1 MALDIILHDVV
12 PDVPEPGLFTAHVSV
27 GGGRGP
33 FRLYVYMDGELV
45 GAWHEASD
53 RYEFRAPE
61 HRGPRSVVTVRAIDC
76 TGRWGGTSRVI
87 RSEPTPAT
95 IPVPAAAEV
104 ASGM

>member
-1 MALDIILHDVV
+1 MALDIMLHDVV

-27 GGGRGP
+27 GGGRAP

-45 GAWHEASD
+45 GERHEASD

-61 HRGPRSVVTVRAIDC
+61 RRGPRSVVTVRAIDS

-87 RSEPTPAT
+87 RTMLAPVTA
-95 IPVPAAAEV
+95 PVPATAEV
-104 ASGM
+104 ASGT

>member
-1 MALDIILHDVV
+1 MALDLTLHDVV
-12 PDVPEPGLFTAHVSV
+12 PDGDEPGLFTVHVSV

-33 FRLYVYMDGELV
+33 FRLYVYLDGELV

-61 HRGPRSVVTVRAIDC
+61 QRGPRSVVTVRAIDS

-87 RSEPTPAT
+87 RTA
-95 IPVPAAAEV
+95 PVPATAEV
-104 ASGM
+104 AAST